1 MEQALSIFISENNL
15 CTKRDRIL
23 LAVSGGV
30 DSMVLMHLFHQL
42 GFKIGVGHCNF
53 KLREKVSDEDAEF
66 VAQKAASFQ
75 YPYYG
80 TSFDTKTYAKEHGVG
95 IQEAARNLRYTWFS
109 QIMEENGYN
118 LLAVAHHQD
127 DQIETVFL
135 NMVRGTGI
143 FGLQGM
149 HPKRHH
155 IIRPFLFA
163 TKEEIKHYARLH
175 GIESREDASNK
186 ESVYRRNYFRN
197 KLIPAIEERI
207 PSFKRRMSENILIWQ
222 KSARLLSGL
231 LNEELELRRKNEGDY
246 ITLDTDKIEES
257 LRDLVVFEWLRP
269 YGFNYSQVGQMIETL
284 ENGHSGRLFY
294 SAKNRITTD
303 RKKLV
308 LATKSA
314 EETKVLLI
322 HKDDK
327 TINLNN
333 GQLDFVLMNHL
344 VNDLAENEMIAYLD
358 AQKINFPLKLRKWHS
373 GDIFHPLGLDGKS
386 QKMKKFFNNRKFN
399 TFQKEDQWL
408 LLSNDEICWVIGQRI
423 DERFKVESNTKYLLK
438 VTWTPM

>member
-15 CTKRDRIL
+15 CTKKDRIL

-30 DSMVLMHLFHQL
+30 DSMVLMHLFHLL

-53 KLREKVSDEDAEF
+53 KLREEVSDDDAEF
-66 VAQKAASFQ
+66 VAKKAASFQ

-80 TSFDTKTYAKEHGVG
+80 TSFDTKNYAKEHGLG
-95 IQEAARNLRYTWFS
+95 IQEAARDLRYTWFS

-135 NMVRGTGI
+135 NMFRGTGI

-149 HPKRHH
+149 QPKRHH

-175 GIESREDASNK
+175 EIEFREDASNK

-269 YGFNYSQVGQMIETL
+269 YGFNYSQVSQMIETL

-294 SAKNRITTD
+294 SDKNRITTD

-308 LATKSA
+308 LSTKSD
-314 EETKVLLI
+314 EETKELLI

-344 VNDLAENEMIAYLD
+344 VDDFAENEMVAYFD
-358 AQKINFPLKLRKWHS
+358 AQKISFPLILRKWHS

-386 QKMKKFFNNRKFN
+386 QKIKKFFNNRKFN
-399 TFQKEDQWL
+399 AFQKEDQWL
-408 LLSNDEICWVIGQRI
+408 LLSSDEICWVIGQRI

-438 VTWTPM
+438 ATWIPM